1 MPHTKSETT
10 WNAWGDTHSG
20 KQRSNNEDRIHCDSK
35 RGIFIVAD
43 GMGGEAAGEIAAE
56 KAVDFI
62 QKRLRQETGT
72 VARRIREAITAAN
85 NEIYRL
91 AERKP
96 DWRGMACVLT
106 LAVIEDGIMHV
117 GHVGDSRLYKI
128 RGGEIRK
135 ITPDHSPIGRR
146 EDSGE
151 LTELEAMRHPRRNE
165 VYRDIGSQP
174 HKPEDDDFIEY
185 LQVPFESDAAALIC
199 SDGLSDMLTSS
210 EILAA
215 VESNAGNPRGTVR
228 ELIERANA
236 AGGKDNIS
244 AIVVEADEFA
254 AARSGTEAAAEPPAR
269 RKLRPRSSA
278 MLSRWAFLVYGL
290 IVGAVLLGVL
300 RSQFESVTPPTEPG
314 EPTVP
319 PPQVLVVDPSSAEF
333 PTIGKALE
341 KARAGDRIEV
351 AAGEYE
357 EAIRLKD
364 GVDVIARVPGRAVLQ
379 ITRPLPG
386 VESAITAEGIAGVT
400 VSGLAIRATPA
411 AGLPLG
417 VRISDSNVT
426 LTNIEVSGA
435 VQAGVW
441 IEGSSGG
448 TLAGNYIHSNAG
460 PGIVVAG
467 AAAPSVTGNTI
478 ERNGLSKERPAPG
491 AYILDEANPLI
502 IRNVFSGNG
511 AEAIRVRR
519 RELREKMMNNLFV
532 GSARAGRPVAVEQ
545 AKP

>member
-1 MPHTKSETT
+1 VPHTKNETT

-20 KQRSNNEDRIHCDSK
+20 KQRSNNEDRIYCDSK

-56 KAVDFI
+56 KAIDFI

-106 LAVIEDGIMHV
+106 LAVIEDGLMHV

-135 ITPDHSPIGRR
+135 ATPDHSPIGKR

-174 HKPEDDDFIEY
+174 HKPEDDDFVEY
-185 LQVPFESDAAALIC
+185 LQVPFEPDAAALIC

-215 VESNAGNPRGTVR
+215 VENNAGNPHGTVR

-244 AIVVEADEFA
+244 AIVIEADGFA
-254 AARSGTEAAAEPPAR
+254 AARPGGGPTGAQPPKR
-269 RKLRPRSSA
+269 QPRPRSPA
-278 MLSRWAFLVYGL
+278 MLSRWAFLAYGL
-290 IVGAVLLGVL
+290 IAGAVLLAL
-300 RSQFESVTPPTEPG
+300 LWPPFETAAPPVEPAQ
-314 EPTVP
+314 P
-319 PPQVLVVDPSSAEF
+319 PPQVLVVDRSSAEF

-364 GVDVIARVPGRAVLQ
+364 GVDVIARVPGRVVLQ

-386 VESAITAEGIAGVT
+386 VESAITAEGIAGAT
-400 VSGLAIRATPA
+400 VSGLVIRATPA

-426 LTNIEVSGA
+426 LTNVEVSGA
-435 VQAGVW
+435 VQAGIW

-448 TLAGNYIHSNAG
+448 ALAGNYIYSNAG

-467 AAAPSVTGNTI
+467 AATPSVTGNTI
-478 ERNGLSKERPAPG
+478 ERNGLSRERPAPG
-491 AYILDEANPLI
+491 AYILDEANPLV

-532 GSARAGRPVAVEQ
+532 GSARAQKPVGVEQ
-545 AKP
+545 ARP